1 MFKTSLKQEETM
13 DIINDHFDNKEIT
26 TRNSCQ
32 PLRKFDEKTAIQNSE
47 TMQENFNLE
56 LTPSQSLIKL
66 IDELTKQTPNCWE
79 ARIRPFKIQNKK

>member
-1 MFKTSLKQEETM
+1 MA
-13 DIINDHFDNKEIT
+13 IINDDFDNKEIT

-47 TMQENFNLE
+47 TSQKNFDLE

-66 IDELTKQTPNCWE
+66 IDKLTAQTPNCWE
-79 ARIRPFKIQNKK
+79 A